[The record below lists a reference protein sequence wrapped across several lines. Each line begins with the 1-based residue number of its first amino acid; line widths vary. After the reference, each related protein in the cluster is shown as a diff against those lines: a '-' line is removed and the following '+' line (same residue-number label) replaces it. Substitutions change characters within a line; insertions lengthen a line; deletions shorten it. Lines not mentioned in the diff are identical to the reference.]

1 MRPLYAVLQ
10 LSPNASPEEV
20 KQVRFVERSR
30 CQNSW
35 RFPQLRWKS
44 CVESPNKSIVA
55 SGIGDIYHPIGS
67 IYHWYTTYSPWKLGG
82 YIYIYITYHL
92 LREPETAIDKLV
104 NLWLWAKIIRGEVS
118 PQNMFFGMFLSAAHP
133 KGMGENQTRGEEPWT
148 LKFETDFPQ
157 IAILFQGNT
166 WSQSLFFCFHGE
178 FLFQFHR

>member
-44 CVESPNKSIVA
+44 CVESPNKSIVV

-82 YIYIYITYHL
+82 YIYIYHL
-92 LREPETAIDKLV
+92 PPIKGTRNSYWQIGKPLVVSQNYSGGGFTSEHVFWDVFECSSPEGNGWKSNQGWRTLNPEIWDRFPPNCHTFSRKYLV
-104 NLWLWAKIIRGEVS
+104 
-118 PQNMFFGMFLSAAHP
+118 P
-133 KGMGENQTRGEEPWT
+133 KP
-148 LKFETDFPQ
+148 
-157 IAILFQGNT
+157 
-166 WSQSLFFCFHGE
+166 FFCFHGE